1 MASIHVLDQNTIDK
15 IAAGEVVERPASIVK
30 ELTENA
36 IDAGASHIT
45 VEIKS
50 GGIEMIRVSDD
61 GKGIPADDIR
71 LAFLRHATSKISCV
85 EDLNS
90 VLSLGFRGE
99 ALSSIAA
106 VSRVELITKESDEL
120 TAVRYVIE
128 GGREKL
134 YEEIGAPDG
143 TTIVVRDIFYNTPAR
158 AKFLKTAMTEAAHVG
173 AYVEQ
178 LALSNPA
185 IGFEFIVNG
194 VSRISTTGSG
204 NLKDSIYHIY
214 GRELSSQL
222 LPVEY
227 DEDGIRITGF
237 IAKPSVSR
245 GNRNFENYYVNGRY
259 VKSRVVSLG
268 IEEGYGNKLMQHR
281 YPFTCL
287 MIRVDGSLVDV
298 NVHPTKMEVRF
309 SDERKVMRAV
319 SDCVRSVLYHQ
330 DMIIR
335 SSLNPPVKTPT
346 PSKKEE
352 KYAAPA
358 PFEKNALRE
367 RQAAEVYKKNAELN
381 SKNSEMLHNPELSMD
396 AVFEYAKRHQNI
408 SAGDDG
414 IPQQKQTAGDDGI
427 PQQKPTAGEN
437 EILQQKPSAGNDGI
451 PKQKPSAGENGILDV
466 GIPQQ
471 NLSAGNDG
479 IPQRKTGAGESG
491 IPHPKTETEETE
503 RPVTYEQQTLMDVSP
518 NVLSPEAAPNRKIIG
533 CAFKTYWII
542 EYGDKLYMI
551 DQHAA
556 HEKVLF
562 TRFMKE
568 YEKSQ
573 VTSQQVSPPMIITL
587 DSMGQALCAEYMEAF
602 TKAGFEIESFGG
614 SDIKISAV
622 PYHMSALGTKQLF
635 LEMLDH
641 LEISTDPKKLKI
653 YEHRVATEACKAAV
667 KGGDR
672 LSVIEAKALIDEL
685 FTCEDPYH
693 CPHGRPTIISF
704 TEKDLEKRFKRIV

>member
-194 VSRISTTGSG
+194 ASRISTTGSG

-259 VKSRVVSLG
+259 VKSRVVSIG

-367 RQAAEVYKKNAELN
+367 KQAAEVYKKNAEQNL
-381 SKNSEMLHNPELSMD
+381 KNPEMLHNRELSMD
-396 AVFEYAKRHQNI
+396 AVFESGKRDQSI

-414 IPQQKQTAGDDGI
+414 IPQQKTVAGDDGI
-427 PQQKPTAGEN
+427 PQQKTVAG
-437 EILQQKPSAGNDGI
+437 ADGI
-451 PKQKPSAGENGILDV
+451 PQHKTVAGDD

-471 NLSAGNDG
+471 
-479 IPQRKTGAGESG
+479 
-491 IPHPKTETEETE
+491 KTETEETE
-503 RPVTYEQQTLMDVSP
+503 RPVRYEQQTLMDLTP

-542 EYGDKLYMI
+542 EYGDKLFMI

-573 VTSQQVSPPMIITL
+573 VTSQQVSPPIIITL
-587 DSMGQALCAEYMEAF
+587 DSIGQALCDEYMEAF

-641 LEISTDPKKLKI
+641 LEISTDPKKLQV

-672 LSVIEAKALIDEL
+672 LSVSEAKALIDEL

>member
-194 VSRISTTGSG
+194 ASRISTTGSG

-259 VKSRVVSLG
+259 VKSRVVSIG

-367 RQAAEVYKKNAELN
+367 KQAAEVYKKNAEQNL
-381 SKNSEMLHNPELSMD
+381 KNPEMLHNRELSMD
-396 AVFEYAKRHQNI
+396 AVFESGKRDQSI

-414 IPQQKQTAGDDGI
+414 IPQQKTVAGADGIPQHKTVAGDDGI
-427 PQQKPTAGEN
+427 PQQ
-437 EILQQKPSAGNDGI
+437 
-451 PKQKPSAGENGILDV
+451 
-466 GIPQQ
+466 
-471 NLSAGNDG
+471 
-479 IPQRKTGAGESG
+479 
-491 IPHPKTETEETE
+491 KTETEETE
-503 RPVTYEQQTLMDVSP
+503 RPVRYEQQTLMDLTP

-542 EYGDKLYMI
+542 EYGDKLFMI

-573 VTSQQVSPPMIITL
+573 VTRQQVSPTIIITL
-587 DSMGQALCAEYMEAF
+587 DSIGQALCDEYMEAF

-641 LEISTDPKKLKI
+641 LEISTDPKKLQV

-672 LSVIEAKALIDEL
+672 LSVSEAKALIDEL

>member
-194 VSRISTTGSG
+194 ASRISTTGSG

-259 VKSRVVSLG
+259 VKSRVVSIG

-367 RQAAEVYKKNAELN
+367 KQAAEVYKKNAEQNL
-381 SKNSEMLHNPELSMD
+381 KNPELLHNRELSMD
-396 AVFEYAKRHQNI
+396 AVFESGKRDQSI

-414 IPQQKQTAGDDGI
+414 IPQQKTVAGADGIPQHKTVAGDDGI
-427 PQQKPTAGEN
+427 PQQ
-437 EILQQKPSAGNDGI
+437 
-451 PKQKPSAGENGILDV
+451 
-466 GIPQQ
+466 
-471 NLSAGNDG
+471 
-479 IPQRKTGAGESG
+479 
-491 IPHPKTETEETE
+491 KTETEETE
-503 RPVTYEQQTLMDVSP
+503 RPVRYEQQTLMDLTP

-542 EYGDKLYMI
+542 EYGDKLFMI

-573 VTSQQVSPPMIITL
+573 VTSQQVSPPIIITL
-587 DSMGQALCAEYMEAF
+587 DSIGQALCDEYMEAF

-641 LEISTDPKKLKI
+641 LEISTDPKKLQV

-672 LSVIEAKALIDEL
+672 LSVSEAKALIDEL

>member
-1 MASIHVLDQNTIDK
+1 MGTIHVLDQNTIDK

-36 IDAGASHIT
+36 IDAGSSRIT

-50 GGIEMIRVSDD
+50 GGIEMIRVTDD

-178 LALSNPA
+178 LALSNPE

-204 NLKDSIYHIY
+204 NLKDAIYHIY

-222 LPVEY
+222 LPVDY

-335 SSLNPPVKTPT
+335 SSLNPPVKAPT

-381 SKNSEMLHNPELSMD
+381 SKNSEMLHNPELSVD
-396 AVFEYAKRHQNI
+396 AVFENGKRHQSI
-408 SAGDDG
+408 SAGDEGITMEKPSAGDKG
-414 IPQQKQTAGDDGI
+414 IPRLKPSAGDEGI
-427 PQQKPTAGEN
+427 PHLKPSAGN
-437 EILQQKPSAGNDGI
+437 EGIPHQKPSAGN
-451 PKQKPSAGENGILDV
+451 NT
-466 GIPQQ
+466 IPQQ
-471 NLSAGNDG
+471 ETD
-479 IPQRKTGAGESG
+479 AGESG
-491 IPHPKTETEETE
+491 TPHPKTETEETE
-503 RPVTYEQQTLMDVSP
+503 RPVTYEQQTFMDLSP

-573 VTSQQVSPPMIITL
+573 VTSQQVSPPLIITL
-587 DSMGQALCAEYMEAF
+587 DSMGQALCDEYMEAF

>member
-194 VSRISTTGSG
+194 ASRISTTGSG

-259 VKSRVVSLG
+259 VKSRVVSIG

-367 RQAAEVYKKNAELN
+367 KQAAEVYKKNAEQNL
-381 SKNSEMLHNPELSMD
+381 KNPEMLHNRELSMD
-396 AVFEYAKRHQNI
+396 AVFESGKRDQSI

-414 IPQQKQTAGDDGI
+414 IPQQKTVAGADGIPQHKTVAGDDGI
-427 PQQKPTAGEN
+427 PQQ
-437 EILQQKPSAGNDGI
+437 
-451 PKQKPSAGENGILDV
+451 
-466 GIPQQ
+466 
-471 NLSAGNDG
+471 
-479 IPQRKTGAGESG
+479 
-491 IPHPKTETEETE
+491 KTETEETE
-503 RPVTYEQQTLMDVSP
+503 RPVRYEQQTLMDLTP

-542 EYGDKLYMI
+542 EYGDKLFMI

-573 VTSQQVSPPMIITL
+573 VTRQQVSPPIIITL
-587 DSMGQALCAEYMEAF
+587 DSIGQALCDEYMEAF

-641 LEISTDPKKLKI
+641 LEISTDPKKLQV
-653 YEHRVATEACKAAV
+653 YEHCVATEACKAAV

-672 LSVIEAKALIDEL
+672 LSVSEAKALIDEL

>member
-194 VSRISTTGSG
+194 ASRISTTGSG

-259 VKSRVVSLG
+259 VKSRVVSIG

-367 RQAAEVYKKNAELN
+367 KQAAEVYKKNAEQNL
-381 SKNSEMLHNPELSMD
+381 KNPEMLHNRELSMD
-396 AVFEYAKRHQNI
+396 AVFESGKRDQSI

-414 IPQQKQTAGDDGI
+414 IPQQK
-427 PQQKPTAGEN
+427 
-437 EILQQKPSAGNDGI
+437 
-451 PKQKPSAGENGILDV
+451 
-466 GIPQQ
+466 
-471 NLSAGNDG
+471 
-479 IPQRKTGAGESG
+479 
-491 IPHPKTETEETE
+491 TETEETE
-503 RPVTYEQQTLMDVSP
+503 RPVRYEQQTLMDLTP

-542 EYGDKLYMI
+542 EYGDKLFMI

-573 VTSQQVSPPMIITL
+573 VTSQQVSPPIIITL
-587 DSMGQALCAEYMEAF
+587 DSIGQALCDEYMEAF

-641 LEISTDPKKLKI
+641 LEISTDPKKLQV

-672 LSVIEAKALIDEL
+672 LSVSEAKALIDEL

>member
-194 VSRISTTGSG
+194 ASRISTTGSG

-259 VKSRVVSLG
+259 VKSRVVSIG

-367 RQAAEVYKKNAELN
+367 KQAAKVYKKNAEQNL
-381 SKNSEMLHNPELSMD
+381 KNPEMLHNRELSMD
-396 AVFEYAKRHQNI
+396 AVFESGKRDQSI

-414 IPQQKQTAGDDGI
+414 IPQQKTVAGADGIPQHKTVAGDDGI
-427 PQQKPTAGEN
+427 PQQ
-437 EILQQKPSAGNDGI
+437 
-451 PKQKPSAGENGILDV
+451 
-466 GIPQQ
+466 
-471 NLSAGNDG
+471 
-479 IPQRKTGAGESG
+479 
-491 IPHPKTETEETE
+491 KTETEETE
-503 RPVTYEQQTLMDVSP
+503 RPVRYEQQTLMDLTP

-542 EYGDKLYMI
+542 EYGDKLFMI

-573 VTSQQVSPPMIITL
+573 VTSQQVSPPIIITL
-587 DSMGQALCAEYMEAF
+587 DSIGQALCDEYMEAF

-641 LEISTDPKKLKI
+641 LEISTDPKKLQV

-672 LSVIEAKALIDEL
+672 LSVSEAKALIDEL

>member
-194 VSRISTTGSG
+194 ASRISTTGSG

-259 VKSRVVSLG
+259 VKSRVVSIG

-287 MIRVDGSLVDV
+287 MIRVDGFLVDV

-367 RQAAEVYKKNAELN
+367 KQAAEVYKKNAEQNL
-381 SKNSEMLHNPELSMD
+381 KNPEMLHNRELSMD
-396 AVFEYAKRHQNI
+396 AVFESGKRDQSI

-414 IPQQKQTAGDDGI
+414 IPQQKTVAGDDGIPQHKTVAGDDGI
-427 PQQKPTAGEN
+427 PQQ
-437 EILQQKPSAGNDGI
+437 
-451 PKQKPSAGENGILDV
+451 
-466 GIPQQ
+466 
-471 NLSAGNDG
+471 
-479 IPQRKTGAGESG
+479 
-491 IPHPKTETEETE
+491 KTETEETE
-503 RPVTYEQQTLMDVSP
+503 RPVRYEQQTLMDLTP

-542 EYGDKLYMI
+542 EYGDKLFMI

-573 VTSQQVSPPMIITL
+573 VTSQQVSPPIIITL
-587 DSMGQALCAEYMEAF
+587 DSIGQALCDEYMEAF

-641 LEISTDPKKLKI
+641 LEISTDPKKLQV

-672 LSVIEAKALIDEL
+672 LSVSEAKALIDEL

>member
-396 AVFEYAKRHQNI
+396 DIFENGKRHQNI

-414 IPQQKQTAGDDGI
+414 IPQQN
-427 PQQKPTAGEN
+427 PTAGEN
-437 EILQQKPSAGNDGI
+437 EILQQKPSAGN
-451 PKQKPSAGENGILDV
+451 NT
-466 GIPQQ
+466 IPQKET
-471 NLSAGNDG
+471 D
-479 IPQRKTGAGESG
+479 AGESG
-491 IPHPKTETEETE
+491 TPHPKTETEETE

>member
-194 VSRISTTGSG
+194 ASRISTTGSG

-259 VKSRVVSLG
+259 VKSRVVSIG

-367 RQAAEVYKKNAELN
+367 KQAAEVYKKNAEQNL
-381 SKNSEMLHNPELSMD
+381 KNPEMLHNRELSMD
-396 AVFEYAKRHQNI
+396 AVFESGKRDQSI

-414 IPQQKQTAGDDGI
+414 IPQQKTVAGADGIPQHKTVAGDDGI
-427 PQQKPTAGEN
+427 PQQ
-437 EILQQKPSAGNDGI
+437 
-451 PKQKPSAGENGILDV
+451 
-466 GIPQQ
+466 
-471 NLSAGNDG
+471 
-479 IPQRKTGAGESG
+479 
-491 IPHPKTETEETE
+491 KTETEETE
-503 RPVTYEQQTLMDVSP
+503 RPVRYEQQTLMDLTP

>member
-194 VSRISTTGSG
+194 ASRISTTGSG

-381 SKNSEMLHNPELSMD
+381 SKNSEMLHNPELSVD
-396 AVFEYAKRHQNI
+396 AVFENGKRHQSI
-408 SAGDDG
+408 SAGDEGIAMEKPSAGDKG
-414 IPQQKQTAGDDGI
+414 IPRLKPSAGDEGI
-427 PQQKPTAGEN
+427 PHLKPSAGN
-437 EILQQKPSAGNDGI
+437 EGIPHQKPSAGN
-451 PKQKPSAGENGILDV
+451 NT
-466 GIPQQ
+466 IPQQ
-471 NLSAGNDG
+471 ETD
-479 IPQRKTGAGESG
+479 AGESG
-491 IPHPKTETEETE
+491 TPHPKTETEETE
-503 RPVTYEQQTLMDVSP
+503 RPVTYEQQTFMDLSP

-542 EYGDKLYMI
+542 EYGDKLYMV

-573 VTSQQVSPPMIITL
+573 VTSQQVSPPLIITL
-587 DSMGQALCAEYMEAF
+587 DSMGQALCDEYMEAF

>member
-194 VSRISTTGSG
+194 ASRISTTGSG

-259 VKSRVVSLG
+259 VKSRVVSIG

-367 RQAAEVYKKNAELN
+367 KQAAEVYKKNAEQNL
-381 SKNSEMLHNPELSMD
+381 KNPEMLHNRELSMD
-396 AVFEYAKRHQNI
+396 AVFESGKRDQSI

-414 IPQQKQTAGDDGI
+414 IPQQKTVAGADGIPQHKTVAGDDGI
-427 PQQKPTAGEN
+427 PQQ
-437 EILQQKPSAGNDGI
+437 
-451 PKQKPSAGENGILDV
+451 
-466 GIPQQ
+466 
-471 NLSAGNDG
+471 
-479 IPQRKTGAGESG
+479 
-491 IPHPKTETEETE
+491 KTETEETE
-503 RPVTYEQQTLMDVSP
+503 RPVRYEQQTLMDLTP

-641 LEISTDPKKLKI
+641 LEISTDPKKLQV

-672 LSVIEAKALIDEL
+672 LSVSEAKALIDEL

>member
-194 VSRISTTGSG
+194 ASRISTTGSG

-335 SSLNPPVKTPT
+335 SSLNPPVKAPT

-381 SKNSEMLHNPELSMD
+381 SKNSEMLHNPELSVD
-396 AVFEYAKRHQNI
+396 AVFENGKRHQSI
-408 SAGDDG
+408 SAGDEG
-414 IPQQKQTAGDDGI
+414 IPHLKPSAGNEGI
-427 PQQKPTAGEN
+427 SH
-437 EILQQKPSAGNDGI
+437 QKPSAGN
-451 PKQKPSAGENGILDV
+451 NT
-466 GIPQQ
+466 IPQQ
-471 NLSAGNDG
+471 ETD
-479 IPQRKTGAGESG
+479 AGESG
-491 IPHPKTETEETE
+491 TPHPKTETEETE
-503 RPVTYEQQTLMDVSP
+503 RPVTYEQQTFMDLSP

-573 VTSQQVSPPMIITL
+573 VTSQQVSPPLIITL
-587 DSMGQALCAEYMEAF
+587 DSMGQALCDEYMEAF

>member
-194 VSRISTTGSG
+194 ASRISTTGSG

-335 SSLNPPVKTPT
+335 SSLNPPVKAPT

-381 SKNSEMLHNPELSMD
+381 SKNSEMLHNPELSVD
-396 AVFEYAKRHQNI
+396 AVFENGKRHQSI
-408 SAGDDG
+408 SAGDEGITMEKPSAGDKG
-414 IPQQKQTAGDDGI
+414 IPRLKPSAGDEGI
-427 PQQKPTAGEN
+427 PH
-437 EILQQKPSAGNDGI
+437 LKPSAGNEGI
-451 PKQKPSAGENGILDV
+451 PYQKTSAGNNT
-466 GIPQQ
+466 IPQQ
-471 NLSAGNDG
+471 ETD
-479 IPQRKTGAGESG
+479 AGESG
-491 IPHPKTETEETE
+491 TPHPKTETEETE
-503 RPVTYEQQTLMDVSP
+503 RPVTYEQQTFMDLSP
-518 NVLSPEAAPNRKIIG
+518 NVLSPEAAANRKIIG

-573 VTSQQVSPPMIITL
+573 VTSQQVSPPLIITL
-587 DSMGQALCAEYMEAF
+587 DSMGQALCDEYMEAF

>member
-194 VSRISTTGSG
+194 ASRISTTGSG

-381 SKNSEMLHNPELSMD
+381 SKNSEMLHNPELSLD
-396 AVFEYAKRHQNI
+396 AVFENGKRHQSI
-408 SAGDDG
+408 SAGDEGIAMEKPSAGDKG
-414 IPQQKQTAGDDGI
+414 IPRLKPSAGDEGI
-427 PQQKPTAGEN
+427 PHLKPSAGN
-437 EILQQKPSAGNDGI
+437 EGIPHQKPSAGN
-451 PKQKPSAGENGILDV
+451 NT
-466 GIPQQ
+466 IPQQ
-471 NLSAGNDG
+471 ETD
-479 IPQRKTGAGESG
+479 AGESG
-491 IPHPKTETEETE
+491 TPHPKTETEETE
-503 RPVTYEQQTLMDVSP
+503 RPVTYEQQTFMDLSP

-573 VTSQQVSPPMIITL
+573 VTSQQVSPPLIITL
-587 DSMGQALCAEYMEAF
+587 DSMGQALCDEYMEAF

>member
-194 VSRISTTGSG
+194 ASRISTTGSG

-259 VKSRVVSLG
+259 VKSRVVSIG

-367 RQAAEVYKKNAELN
+367 KQAAEVYKKNAEQNL
-381 SKNSEMLHNPELSMD
+381 KNPEMLHNRELSMD
-396 AVFEYAKRHQNI
+396 AVFESGKRDQSI

-414 IPQQKQTAGDDGI
+414 IPQQKTVAGDDGIPQHKTVAGDDGI
-427 PQQKPTAGEN
+427 PQQ
-437 EILQQKPSAGNDGI
+437 
-451 PKQKPSAGENGILDV
+451 
-466 GIPQQ
+466 
-471 NLSAGNDG
+471 
-479 IPQRKTGAGESG
+479 
-491 IPHPKTETEETE
+491 KTETEETE
-503 RPVTYEQQTLMDVSP
+503 RPVRYEQQTLMDLTP

-542 EYGDKLYMI
+542 EYGDKLFMI

-573 VTSQQVSPPMIITL
+573 VTRQQVSPPIIITL
-587 DSMGQALCAEYMEAF
+587 DSIGQALCDEYMEAF

-641 LEISTDPKKLKI
+641 LEISTDPKKLQV

-672 LSVIEAKALIDEL
+672 LSVSEAKALIDEL

>member
-194 VSRISTTGSG
+194 ASRISTTGSG

-259 VKSRVVSLG
+259 VKSRVVSIG

-367 RQAAEVYKKNAELN
+367 KQAAEVYKKNAEQNL
-381 SKNSEMLHNPELSMD
+381 KNPEMLHNRELSMD
-396 AVFEYAKRHQNI
+396 AVFESGKRDQSI

-414 IPQQKQTAGDDGI
+414 IPQQKTVAGDDGIPQHKTVAGDDGI
-427 PQQKPTAGEN
+427 PQQ
-437 EILQQKPSAGNDGI
+437 
-451 PKQKPSAGENGILDV
+451 
-466 GIPQQ
+466 
-471 NLSAGNDG
+471 
-479 IPQRKTGAGESG
+479 
-491 IPHPKTETEETE
+491 KTETEETE
-503 RPVTYEQQTLMDVSP
+503 RPVRYEQQTLMDLTP

-542 EYGDKLYMI
+542 EYGDKLFMI

-573 VTSQQVSPPMIITL
+573 VTSQQVSPPIIITL
-587 DSMGQALCAEYMEAF
+587 DSIGQALCDEYMEAF

-641 LEISTDPKKLKI
+641 LEISTDPKKLQV

-672 LSVIEAKALIDEL
+672 LSVSEAKALIDEL

>member
-1 MASIHVLDQNTIDK
+1 MSTIHVLDQNTIDK

-36 IDAGASHIT
+36 IDAGASRIT
-45 VEIKS
+45 VEIKN

-61 GKGIPADDIR
+61 GKGIPTDDIR

-134 YEEIGAPDG
+134 DEEIGAPDG

-194 VSRISTTGSG
+194 ASRISTTGSG

-222 LPVEY
+222 LPVDY

-259 VKSRVVSLG
+259 VKSRVVSIG

-335 SSLNPPVKTPT
+335 SSLNPPVKTPGA
-346 PSKKEE
+346 SKKEE

-367 RQAAEVYKKNAELN
+367 KQAAEVYKKNAELN
-381 SKNSEMLHNPELSMD
+381 SKNPEMPHDPELSMD
-396 AVFEYAKRHQNI
+396 ALFENGKRHQSI
-408 SAGDDG
+408 SVGDDG
-414 IPQQKQTAGDDGI
+414 IS
-427 PQQKPTAGEN
+427 
-437 EILQQKPSAGNDGI
+437 QQKPSAGNDGI
-451 PKQKPSAGENGILDV
+451 SQQKPSAENHGTPL
-466 GIPQQ
+466 QM
-471 NLSAGNDG
+471 
-479 IPQRKTGAGESG
+479 TGTGESG
-491 IPHPKTETEETE
+491 ITHPKTEIEETE
-503 RPVTYEQQTLMDVSP
+503 RPVRYEQQTLMDLSP

-573 VTSQQVSPPMIITL
+573 VTSQQVSPPLIITL
-587 DSMGQALCAEYMEAF
+587 DSMGQALCDEYMEAF

-641 LEISTDPKKLKI
+641 LEISTDPKKLKV

-672 LSVIEAKALIDEL
+672 LSVSEAKALIDEL

>member
-194 VSRISTTGSG
+194 ASRISTTGSG

-259 VKSRVVSLG
+259 VKSRVVSIG
-268 IEEGYGNKLMQHR
+268 ISEGYGNKLMQHR

-367 RQAAEVYKKNAELN
+367 KQAAEVYKKNAEQNL
-381 SKNSEMLHNPELSMD
+381 KNPEMLHNRELSMD
-396 AVFEYAKRHQNI
+396 AVFESGKRDQSI

-414 IPQQKQTAGDDGI
+414 IPQQKTV
-427 PQQKPTAGEN
+427 
-437 EILQQKPSAGNDGI
+437 S
-451 PKQKPSAGENGILDV
+451 
-466 GIPQQ
+466 
-471 NLSAGNDG
+471 
-479 IPQRKTGAGESG
+479 GESG
-491 IPHPKTETEETE
+491 ISHQETDTE
-503 RPVTYEQQTLMDVSP
+503 RPVRYEQQTLMDLTP

-542 EYGDKLYMI
+542 EYGDKLFMI

-573 VTSQQVSPPMIITL
+573 VTSQQVSPPIIITL
-587 DSMGQALCAEYMEAF
+587 DSIGQALCDEYMEAF

-641 LEISTDPKKLKI
+641 LEISTDPKKLQV

-672 LSVIEAKALIDEL
+672 LSVSEAKALIDEL

>member
-61 GKGIPADDIR
+61 GRGIPADDIR

-194 VSRISTTGSG
+194 ASRISTTGSG

-259 VKSRVVSLG
+259 VKSRVVSIG

-358 PFEKNALRE
+358 PFEKNARRE
-367 RQAAEVYKKNAELN
+367 KQAAEVYKKNAEQNL
-381 SKNSEMLHNPELSMD
+381 KNPEMLHNRELSMD
-396 AVFEYAKRHQNI
+396 AVFESGKRDQSI

-414 IPQQKQTAGDDGI
+414 IPQQKTVAGADGIPQHKTVAGDDGI
-427 PQQKPTAGEN
+427 PQQ
-437 EILQQKPSAGNDGI
+437 
-451 PKQKPSAGENGILDV
+451 
-466 GIPQQ
+466 
-471 NLSAGNDG
+471 
-479 IPQRKTGAGESG
+479 
-491 IPHPKTETEETE
+491 KTETEETE
-503 RPVTYEQQTLMDVSP
+503 RPVRYEQQTLMDLTP
-518 NVLSPEAAPNRKIIG
+518 NVLSPEAAPHRKIIG

-542 EYGDKLYMI
+542 EYGDKLFMI

-573 VTSQQVSPPMIITL
+573 VTSQQVSPPLIITL
-587 DSMGQALCAEYMEAF
+587 DSMGQALCDEYMEAF

-641 LEISTDPKKLKI
+641 LEISTDPNKLKI

-672 LSVIEAKALIDEL
+672 LSVSEAKALIDEL

>member
-381 SKNSEMLHNPELSMD
+381 SKNSEMLHNPELSLD
-396 AVFEYAKRHQNI
+396 AVFENGKRHQSI
-408 SAGDDG
+408 SAGDEGIAMEKPSAGDKG
-414 IPQQKQTAGDDGI
+414 IPRLKPSAGDEGI
-427 PQQKPTAGEN
+427 PHLKPSAGN
-437 EILQQKPSAGNDGI
+437 EGIPHQKPSAGN
-451 PKQKPSAGENGILDV
+451 NT
-466 GIPQQ
+466 IPQQ
-471 NLSAGNDG
+471 ETD
-479 IPQRKTGAGESG
+479 AGESG
-491 IPHPKTETEETE
+491 TPHPKTETEETE
-503 RPVTYEQQTLMDVSP
+503 RPVTYEQQTFMDLSP

-573 VTSQQVSPPMIITL
+573 VTSQQVSPPLIITL
-587 DSMGQALCAEYMEAF
+587 DSMGQALCDEYMEAF

>member
-173 AYVEQ
+173 AFVEQ

-245 GNRNFENYYVNGRY
+245 GNRNFENYYMNGRY

-381 SKNSEMLHNPELSMD
+381 SKNSEMLHNPELSVD
-396 AVFEYAKRHQNI
+396 AVFENGKRHQSI
-408 SAGDDG
+408 SAGDEGIAMEKPSAGDKG
-414 IPQQKQTAGDDGI
+414 IPRLKPSAGDEGI
-427 PQQKPTAGEN
+427 PHLKPSAGN
-437 EILQQKPSAGNDGI
+437 EGIPYQKPSAGN
-451 PKQKPSAGENGILDV
+451 NT
-466 GIPQQ
+466 IPQQ
-471 NLSAGNDG
+471 ETD
-479 IPQRKTGAGESG
+479 AGESG
-491 IPHPKTETEETE
+491 TPHPKTETEETE
-503 RPVTYEQQTLMDVSP
+503 RPVTYEQQTFMDLSP

-573 VTSQQVSPPMIITL
+573 VTSQQVSPPLIITL
-587 DSMGQALCAEYMEAF
+587 DSMGQALCDEYMEAF
-602 TKAGFEIESFGG
+602 AKAGFEIESFGG